1 MANATQVTQTQYGI
15 ADELKPFAENLLG
28 QAQAFTNYNMM
39 PYREYTDPRVAQFS
53 PLQQQSYDYAGQLQS
68 SPQLNDATALTG
80 QAGLGGLNTQY
91 TYQPSNFGSA
101 FSAANTRD
109 AQGNVTGNTMMNP
122 YMENVVARQQ
132 QDATRQAAIAGQ
144 AQQAQAA
151 RSGAFGGSGDY
162 LMRGQAAGNLARQK
176 GDIQAQGLNNA
187 YTQAQNQYNT
197 QYGQNAAQQ
206 QFGAGLGMQGLSL
219 ANQSAQNLGALG
231 QTQYAQNMG
240 ITGLQNQLGLQQQ
253 QQAQNLL
260 NTQYENFTNA
270 QNYPYKQMAFMS
282 DIIRG
287 TPLFQTGSSMYQPPG
302 NTIGQIAGLG
312 AGIYGLSS
320 LFGDKKAEG
329 GSVHSY
335 AGGGQVNSASNIEG
349 IINKLSDE
357 QLKRAYQVALAERDV
372 EKVNLIRQE
381 EAQRSSMRQG
391 ISSAITPQF
400 AENMEQS
407 MATGG
412 IVAFAGND
420 GSVVN
425 EGENYSLDGM
435 RTPNSRPTAKATQS
449 KPSPVVQSAVAQLA
463 AKTGQDPVDLNDA
476 TKQFTDMFE
485 SRFKPQMDLLRA
497 NVEASKPDNDA
508 IRQQGLGQALAQF
521 GFKMAANAAKP
532 GARFLESA
540 ASASPELSD
549 AAAKTQ
555 DLMAARQKNYQ
566 DMQMRQAQ
574 FEIQF
579 NNGNMKDATMLA
591 GQLRQQQQADKMYQ
605 FSIAKA
611 QDELAIEKQKLAQT
625 GAYYS
630 AMAGRQPDTVTGL
643 AKQILQDPSFKGTP
657 NDALDKAANMLKG
670 GIPAA
675 IRADATTKA
684 ALANALGKIE
694 EKYPAMIRKGSSKF
708 AIENQTA
715 YENAINNAYSTFGE
729 EPPRAGGATPGG
741 ASTIM
746 RFDNKGNPI

>member
-1 MANATQVTQTQYGI
+1 MANATQVTQYQTGI
-15 ADELKPFAENLLG
+15 SDELKPYAESLLG
-28 QAQAFTNYNMM
+28 QAQA
-39 PYREYTDPRVAQFS
+39 YTDVGQNPYQSYTNPRVAQFS

-68 SPQLNDATALTG
+68 SPQLNDATALAG

-91 TYQPSNFGSA
+91 TYQPSNFTADTAKS
-101 FSAANTRD
+101 
-109 AQGNVTGNTMMNP
+109 MMNP
-122 YMENVVARQQ
+122 YMQNVVDVQKQQ
-132 QDATRQAAIAGQ
+132 AMRDAAIAQQG
-144 AQQAQAA
+144 QQAKAVN
-151 RSGAFGGSGDY
+151 SGAFGGGRDAI
-162 LMRGQAAGNLARQK
+162 MRNQGNAELQRNLQ
-176 GDIQAQGLNNA
+176 GIQATGLNNA

-206 QFGAGLGMQGLSL
+206 QFGAGLGMQGLGL

-253 QQAQNLL
+253 QQAQNVL
-260 NTQYENFTNA
+260 NTKYEDFTNA

-287 TPLFQTGSSMYQPPG
+287 TPLFQTGSSVYQPPG

-320 LFGDKKAEG
+320 LFGGGKAEG

-357 QLKRAYQVALAERDV
+357 QLRRAYQVALAERDV

-425 EGENYSLDGM
+425 EGENYSLEGM
-435 RTPNSRPTAKATQS
+435 RTPNPRPTAKATQS

-463 AKTGQDPVDLNDA
+463 QQTGQDPKDLIDQ
-476 TKQFTDMFE
+476 TKQITDMFE

-540 ASASPELSD
+540 ASAAPELSD

-591 GQLRQQQQADKMYQ
+591 AQLRQQQQADKMYQ

-611 QDELAIEKQKLAQT
+611 QDELAIQKQQLAQT
-625 GAYYS
+625 GAYYG

-643 AKQILQDPSFKGTP
+643 AKQLMQDPSFKGTP
-657 NDALDKAANMLKG
+657 NDAIAQAANMLKG
-670 GIPAA
+670 GIPAG

-708 AIENQTA
+708 AQENQTA
-715 YENAINNAYSTFGE
+715 YENAINNAYNTFGE

>member
-1 MANATQVTQTQYGI
+1 
-15 ADELKPFAENLLG
+15 
-28 QAQAFTNYNMM
+28 
-39 PYREYTDPRVAQFS
+39 
-53 PLQQQSYDYAGQLQS
+53 
-68 SPQLNDATALTG
+68 
-80 QAGLGGLNTQY
+80 
-91 TYQPSNFGSA
+91 
-101 FSAANTRD
+101 
-109 AQGNVTGNTMMNP
+109 
-122 YMENVVARQQ
+122 VARQQ